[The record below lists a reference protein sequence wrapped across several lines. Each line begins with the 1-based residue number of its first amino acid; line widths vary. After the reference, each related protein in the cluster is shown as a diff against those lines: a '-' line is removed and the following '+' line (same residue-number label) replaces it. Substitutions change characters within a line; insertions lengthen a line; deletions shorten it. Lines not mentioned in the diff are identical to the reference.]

1 MLYWWVRVFVCNFSV
16 FCGEVGGW
24 RLEVG
29 GNEFLASNLKRS
41 APQTL
46 NRRVSIWLRP
56 WACVRSIGAKE
67 MVGKMGG

>member
-1 MLYWWVRVFVCNFSV
+1 M
-16 FCGEVGGW
+16 
-24 RLEVG
+24 EVG

-56 WACVRSIGAKE
+56 WACIGF
-67 MVGKMGG
+67 MIVD